1 MEVWPT
7 IVYKCRVTTT
17 SLKIPDLSI
26 VVPCLNEEENIP
38 GLLKSLNDVVERY
51 SLAIET
57 ILIDDLSDD
66 NTFQVALSHSPH
78 FPKLNLKVIRRY
90 HPRRGYGAVVRYGI
104 AHALGRYCVIV
115 SADLVDPLDLLPEF
129 LKRAEAGADLVQ
141 CSRYVSE
148 TDHANLPF
156 KFKISHFFYRRLVK
170 AMMGREISDSTY
182 PFRIFNRI
190 EMMALG
196 ITQNSFSISPEI
208 FFKLILNGGKVE
220 YLPHSQGM
228 RQKGESKFRF
238 RREGIRY
245 GYVLLRAWLHKI
257 GIMLWF

>member
-1 MEVWPT
+1 M
-7 IVYKCRVTTT
+7 
-17 SLKIPDLSI
+17 SLKAYIPDISI
-26 VVPCLNEEENIP
+26 VIPCLNEEENIP
-38 GLLKSLNDVVERY
+38 DLLDSLNSVVTRHK
-51 SLAIET
+51 LKIET

-66 NTFQVALSHSPH
+66 NTFQVALSHTPN
-78 FPKLNLKVIRRY
+78 FPDLNMRVIRRY

-104 AHALGRYCVIV
+104 AHALGKYCVIV
-115 SADLVDPLDLLPEF
+115 SADLVDPLELLPEF
-129 LKRAEAGADLVQ
+129 LVRAEKGADLVQ

-148 TDHANLPF
+148 QDHKNLPW

-182 PFRIFNRI
+182 PFRIFNRV

-220 YLPHSQGM
+220 YLPHSQGV

-238 RREGIRY
+238 RREGFRY
-245 GYVLLRAWLHKI
+245 GYVLLRAWLHKL
-257 GIMLWF
+257 GVALWF